1 MWTLA
6 RIAVGSLAVAHAR
19 LGGEMDVGAILGV
32 NGAGNADGDAGGD
45 ASAIQKQLSEV
56 IAQGNERLQEAEQE
70 HEKVL
75 KKIRTDAA
83 DDFASK
89 AQDLGAA
96 AAAYTADLDA
106 ATKKLETAINATQK
120 GLDAIGSDLDI
131 TTKAKIGAKIGVAQR
146 KLRRVKRTKTSQ
158 VEQAG
163 RRAESALDHEADSLM
178 SLWVGDLSK
187 PLADAKEKLHEI
199 ADAPP
204 RDPNADKTALNQMMD
219 DDDDALLG
227 VLQAHGMADSTTTT
241 TKATTTTTTTTTT
254 TSTKAPTAK
263 ELESKI
269 EAAQKD
275 IDTDNKAAD
284 KKLSDAIAKA
294 NKDTDKKIAD
304 VKKSLKAAEK
314 KADDTVK
321 AQ

>member
-6 RIAVGSLAVAHAR
+6 RIVVGSLAVAHAR
-19 LGGEMDVGAILGV
+19 LGGEMDVNAILGAA
-32 NGAGNADGDAGGD
+32 GAGAADGDAGGD
-45 ASAIQKQLSEV
+45 AAAIQKQLSEV
-56 IAQGNERLQEAEQE
+56 LAAGNARLQQAEQE

-75 KKIRTDAA
+75 KKIRSDAA

-96 AAAYTADLDA
+96 AAAYAADLDA
-106 ATKKLETAINATQK
+106 AAKKMGTAINATQK
-120 GLDAIGSDLDI
+120 GLDQIGNDLDI
-131 TTKAKIGAKIGVAQR
+131 STKAKIGAKIGVAQR
-146 KLRRVKRTKTSQ
+146 KLRRVQRTRTSQ

-187 PLADAKEKLHEI
+187 PLADAKAKLHEI

-204 RDPNADKTALNQMMD
+204 RDPNADKAALNQMMD

-241 TKATTTTTTTTTT
+241 KVTTTTTTTTTT

-263 ELESKI
+263 DLETKI
-269 EAAQKD
+269 TAAQKD
-275 IDTDNKAAD
+275 IDTDLKAAD
-284 KKLSDAIAKA
+284 KKLSDAVAKA
-294 NKDTDKKIAD
+294 NKDTDKKLAD
-304 VKKSLKAAEK
+304 TKKSLKAAEK